1 MNNFLI
7 NAAFCCTCVKPAI
20 KILAVG
26 TIAWQLLTADG
37 YAQSDLSDSGN
48 ELQAIDEGNAQYT
61 CPMHPHFLS
70 TDPAGICPICGMDLV
85 AASSGGSESGV
96 TEVAVS
102 PEMIQTMG
110 IRTAAVARELI
121 EESVRLFGTVENN
134 ERLENVSVSKF
145 EGWIEGLSVNAEG
158 DTVNRGDLLFRVY
171 SPNLIA
177 AQKDYINSMRIGNQ
191 KRINAVKQRLRSL
204 GIQNNTIHSISHSR
218 QVVER
223 VPVYAESGGTVSE
236 LMVREGDYIKPGSKI
251 LRLQSYDG
259 VWVIAS
265 IAERDLPLIRTG
277 QSVRIKFPS
286 APNAN
291 PEGVVDYIY
300 PTIDTATRTAKVR
313 IEVDNALGELRPGA
327 YADIDVSLQSDAL
340 LVIPTESVL
349 YSSLGAHVIVA
360 LGEGRFKA
368 KQIEVGVAAAQY
380 TQVISGLDEG
390 EQVVSSGQFML
401 DSEVNLREGFSKM
414 QAPDSIDATPDTP
427 LQELPVDATT
437 LAGIDHFTDMALYF
451 HEALIDGYEIDVY
464 YVDPALQYG
473 EGLISQFNNTRLVPI
488 IEGASE
494 ALRNARQ
501 NPDGDGLAQVLADLV
516 AAMEPWFMQGA
527 PIRYRDAGVAF
538 FRDDASGRAWIQEGD
553 DPLNPYSDGSAT
565 QTTWPDPMAGIE
577 HETAML
583 NGDQSR

>member
-1 MNNFLI
+1 MNSLHI
-7 NAAFCCTCVKPAI
+7 KKHCCKHPA
-20 KILAVG
+20 KSTLKVLAVG
-26 TIAWQLLTADG
+26 AIAWHLATASS
-37 YAQSDLSDSGN
+37 YAQTEQPDAGSQ
-48 ELQAIDEGNAQYT
+48 LQTIEEGSAQYT
-61 CPMHPHFLS
+61 CPMHPHFLA

-85 AASSGGSESGV
+85 PASSSGGNSGV

-110 IRTAAVARELI
+110 IRTTTVAREQI
-121 EESVRLFGTVENN
+121 NESLRLFGTVETN

-191 KRINAVKQRLRSL
+191 KRIDAVKQRLRSL
-204 GIQNNTIHSISHSR
+204 GMQNSIIHSISHSG

-223 VPVYAESGGTVSE
+223 VPVYAETGGTVAK
-236 LMVREGDYIKPGSKI
+236 LLVREGDYIKPGSEI

-265 IAERDLPLIRTG
+265 IAERDLPLIKTG
-277 QSVRIKFPS
+277 QSVSLKFPS
-286 APNAN
+286 APDIDPA
-291 PEGVVDYIY
+291 GVLDYIY
-300 PTIDTATRTAKVR
+300 PTIDTATRTARVR
-313 IEVDNALGELRPGA
+313 IEVDNASGALRPGA
-327 YADIDVSLQSDAL
+327 YADIEVALQSDSL

-349 YSSLGAHVIVA
+349 YSSLGAHVILS

-368 KQIEVGVAAAQY
+368 KQIDVGINASQF
-380 TQVISGLDEG
+380 TQVTGGLEEG

-401 DSEVNLREGFSKM
+401 DSEVNLREGFSKFE
-414 QAPDSIDATPDTP
+414 APNKIDATPDTP

-473 EGLISQFNNTRLVPI
+473 EGLIAQFDNTRLVPI

-494 ALRNARQ
+494 ALRNAKQ
-501 NPDGDGLAQVLADLV
+501 NPEGDALAKVLAELV
-516 AAMEPWFMQGA
+516 GAMEQWFLQGA

-538 FRDDASGRAWIQEGD
+538 FKDDASGRAWIQEGD
-553 DPLNPYSDGSAT
+553 DPINPYGDGSAT
-565 QTTWPDPMAGIE
+565 QIPWPDPMAGMQ
-577 HETAML
+577 HETAMMD
-583 NGDQSR
+583 GDQ